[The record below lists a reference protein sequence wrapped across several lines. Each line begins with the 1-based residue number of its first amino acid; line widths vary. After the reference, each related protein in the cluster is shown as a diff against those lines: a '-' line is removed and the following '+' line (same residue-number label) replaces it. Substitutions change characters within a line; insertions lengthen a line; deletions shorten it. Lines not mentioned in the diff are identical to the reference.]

1 MCLPFASEL
10 RKVKYPWAPHAT
22 SSSGRLAV
30 RSALLCAAECREY
43 HPTVR
48 DCPHNNRVAAR
59 AARLARRLHGHI
71 RQSDELPR
79 NQRHVSVSESS
90 ACAGCAPI
98 CPTAPLA
105 KPTDWPGRNGG
116 DPQWHAAGLRAFGG
130 LALPCVRMHAN
141 ARAGAPT
148 RTKTAASLVIHRSQL
163 RDRAAHTG
171 LSVARTVLRRMRTQL
186 QRIAE

>member
-10 RKVKYPWAPHAT
+10 RKVKCPWAPHAT

-30 RSALLCAAECREY
+30 RPALLCAAECREY

-48 DCPHNNRVAAR
+48 DCPPNIVGGAAFR
-59 AARLARRLHGHI
+59 HQLYRHI

-79 NQRHVSVSESS
+79 RQRHVSVSESS

-105 KPTDWPGRNGG
+105 KPTGRPGRNGG

-141 ARAGAPT
+141 TRAGAPT

-171 LSVARTVLRRMRTQL
+171 LSVARTVLQRMRTQL